1 MSFRETIYGGME
13 RACLYVVVGR
23 PEERSFSG
31 DNSEGSAGKIL
42 VE

>member
-1 MSFRETIYGGME
+1 MSFRETIYGGTE
-13 RACLYVVVGR
+13 RVCLYVVVGR
-23 PEERSFSG
+23 PEKGGFSG